1 MASPTQL
8 EAAAEDFPAEL
19 GRPARLP
26 QMIGLSRRCS
36 PFNCVDTKA
45 VRQHTGSFS
54 ADQLTSSQQDSI
66 TKRDGPTGTWR
77 DARHSQPCNFKPMLN
92 LHLLHIHS
100 CTYVPHTLLDND
112 NIPKNTFRT
121 KRISPNGN
129 LKNRRHLSIRTVG
142 LNRKGHFVLEMDA
155 AVHSVLLGCL
165 CSDPQESS

>member
-54 ADQLTSSQQDSI
+54 ADQLTSSQQDSS
-66 TKRDGPTGTWR
+66 TNGTGRPAHEGTRVTANLATLSLWLIQIFFIYTHVCATYLTHKM
-77 DARHSQPCNFKPMLN
+77 DVENMMNAYVHN
-92 LHLLHIHS
+92 LHFL
-100 CTYVPHTLLDND
+100 NQ
-112 NIPKNTFRT
+112 NILTNCKSEN
-121 KRISPNGN
+121 
-129 LKNRRHLSIRTVG
+129 
-142 LNRKGHFVLEMDA
+142 
-155 AVHSVLLGCL
+155 
-165 CSDPQESS
+165 